1 VVTGNILSVCLC
13 VCVWCVHACMRACVR
28 ACVCV
33 CVYNAMQRIWAT
45 SKSKE
50 CYQQGMHTPGGQ
62 TLHHCGKHSVTSTC
76 RDCRQLAALIRAI
89 ETKVLSCLIW
99 AQRQRPRLI
108 GSTARENKTKV
119 LSSFIWYQQRKGKEP
134 KLLAALLVANR
145 IRARAVG
152 STARGKQNK
161 GVI

>member
-1 VVTGNILSVCLC
+1 MLIPHYPNVPCFRMLAIILVSLFLNTAIITMTCSGYWKHPQCVFVC

-89 ETKVLSCLIW
+89 ETKVLSCLI
-99 AQRQRPRLI
+99 
-108 GSTARENKTKV
+108 
-119 LSSFIWYQQRKGKEP
+119 
-134 KLLAALLVANR
+134 
-145 IRARAVG
+145 
-152 STARGKQNK
+152 
-161 GVI
+161 